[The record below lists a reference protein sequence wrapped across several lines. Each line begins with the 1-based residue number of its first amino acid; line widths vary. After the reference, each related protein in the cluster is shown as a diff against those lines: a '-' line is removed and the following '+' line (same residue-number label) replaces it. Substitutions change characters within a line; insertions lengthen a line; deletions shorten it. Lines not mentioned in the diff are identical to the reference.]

1 MSLDNTIAIGA
12 AIGATSDPIAEIKHG
27 VQKAY
32 EKGTRY
38 RPRLPLSPG
47 DEIDVNGWTFRVI
60 KAGMGAVV
68 MKPMRPVIEKQVSD
82 GAKEESQ

>member
-1 MSLDNTIAIGA
+1 MSIESTVAVA
-12 AIGATSDPIAEIKHG
+12 AMLAAASDPIAEIKHG
-27 VQKAY
+27 VQQAY

-68 MKPMRPVIEKQVSD
+68 MKPLRPVIEKRVPD
-82 GAKEESQ
+82 EEPTS